1 MEPRIAKMSKE
12 GLEIVQKS
20 EKKLS
25 ELGRDIIL
33 VAYEAE
39 E

>member
-12 GLEIVQKS
+12 ALEIVQKS

-33 VAYEAE
+33 IAYETE
-39 E
+39 Q